1 MKFCTKCGNELLD
14 DAVICPKCGNSVD
27 YKNVNVNENLN
38 TDQGKE
44 TSSLKTI
51 ALLFMIIATVISG
64 LSIIPLAWMI
74 PMTVYYY
81 KSIKNKESVSTGFKV
96 CTLIFVSLISGI
108 LMLCDQD

>member
-1 MKFCTKCGNELLD
+1 MYPLLT
-14 DAVICPKCGNSVD
+14 SVSCLLIFQ
-27 YKNVNVNENLN
+27 YTIKYNYYISPLYVNVNENLN

-51 ALLFMIIATVISG
+51 ALVFMIIATVISG
-64 LSIIPLAWMI
+64 FSIIPLAWMI

>member
-1 MKFCTKCGNELLD
+1 MKWCTKCGNELLD
-14 DAVICPKCGNSVD
+14 DAVIWPKGGNSVD
-27 YKNVNVNENLN
+27 YKNVNENLN

-51 ALLFMIIATVISG
+51 ALVFMIIATVISG
-64 LSIIPLAWMI
+64 FSIIPLAWMI